1 MFGLNYHHQPSGGGN
16 VSVDLSV
23 DLHNLDDVDL
33 YNLYDSDLFNFS
45 INGSSSSS
53 VYITASNISH
63 NSTQTLDV
71 PELSVEV
78 PILTF

>member
-23 DLHNLDDVDL
+23 D
-33 YNLYDSDLFNFS
+33 LYDSDLFNFS

-63 NSTQTLDV
+63 NSTQTLDG
-71 PELSVEV
+71 PELSMEV
-78 PILTF
+78 PILTFLPPPQTEIL